1 MTRHAAN
8 SIANWLIINR
18 VSDLPQ
24 RQLSWSR
31 QRRNAQPNNRL
42 PWSYHLSR
50 MDDKNTQF
58 KTHHIERLVMVPC
71 ATGATTKL
79 KARQSLRDLR
89 QSSSRLRFDALHHRS
104 VFPLVKTFGFAAPSD
119 TKSRPLRGG
128 ITKTPASQATQKTPH
143 YSSVKNSIEA
153 NCLKQVSVSLFIA
166 EIYHIGFSCSS
177 RSERFRVAANGG
189 VSCL

>member
-24 RQLSWSR
+24 QQLSWSR
-31 QRRNAQPNNRL
+31 QRRNAQPSNRL

-50 MDDKNTQF
+50 IDDKNTQF

-71 ATGATTKL
+71 AAGATTKL

-104 VFPLVKTFGFAAPSD
+104 VFPLVKTFGFCRTFRHEKPPTSWRHHENACFAGY
-119 TKSRPLRGG
+119 T
-128 ITKTPASQATQKTPH
+128 
-143 YSSVKNSIEA
+143 KNSA
-153 NCLKQVSVSLFIA
+153 LFK
-166 EIYHIGFSCSS
+166 C
-177 RSERFRVAANGG
+177 
-189 VSCL
+189 